1 MEMTAATA
9 TTSSIISLLMDEVR
23 QSLEPKISHVLADYQ
38 TYKETHDALLQIPF
52 IKRLLENQCKCHA
65 TQAVQSTPPEAAVQD
80 EPIHLEIIDGAA
92 HGLPNLD
99 SIAEYINSTIDE
111 TVEAVS
117 EAEQEEEE
125 PEAVSDA
132 EEAASEAEEAV
143 SEAEEAVSEAEPEA
157 VSEAEEAV
165 SEAEEAVSEAEEAV
179 SEAEPEEAE
188 PEAVSE
194 AEPEAVSEAEEAEAV
209 SEAEPEAVS
218 EAEEA
223 EAVSEAEPAEEPEA
237 VSEAEDPEAVS
248 EAEDEEE
255 ELELFE
261 VEIKGKTYVTNDE
274 IEGDI
279 YEYVNDEVGEIV
291 GTFKNGV
298 ARLAKKSKS
307 AKK

>member
-1 MEMTAATA
+1 
-9 TTSSIISLLMDEVR
+9 MDEVR

-125 PEAVSDA
+125 Q
-132 EEAASEAEEAV
+132 EEEEAEEAV
-143 SEAEEAVSEAEPEA
+143 SEAEEAVSEA
-157 VSEAEEAV
+157 EAEEAV

-179 SEAEPEEAE
+179 SEAEEAEAEEAE
-188 PEAVSE
+188 AEEPEAE
-194 AEPEAVSEAEEAEAV
+194 EPEAVSEAEEAE
-209 SEAEPEAVS
+209 EAE
-218 EAEEA
+218 

-237 VSEAEDPEAVS
+237 VSEAEEPEAVSEAEEPEAVS

>member
-1 MEMTAATA
+1 
-9 TTSSIISLLMDEVR
+9 MDEVR

-117 EAEQEEEE
+117 EAE
-125 PEAVSDA
+125 
-132 EEAASEAEEAV
+132 
-143 SEAEEAVSEAEPEA
+143 
-157 VSEAEEAV
+157 
-165 SEAEEAVSEAEEAV
+165 
-179 SEAEPEEAE
+179 
-188 PEAVSE
+188 
-194 AEPEAVSEAEEAEAV
+194 
-209 SEAEPEAVS
+209 
-218 EAEEA
+218 
-223 EAVSEAEPAEEPEA
+223 
-237 VSEAEDPEAVS
+237 
-248 EAEDEEE
+248 DEEE

>member
-125 PEAVSDA
+125 
-132 EEAASEAEEAV
+132 AV

-165 SEAEEAVSEAEEAV
+165 SEAEEAVSEAEPEAVSEAEEPEAV

-188 PEAVSE
+188 
-194 AEPEAVSEAEEAEAV
+194 EPEAVSEAEEAE
-209 SEAEPEAVS
+209 EAE
-218 EAEEA
+218 

-237 VSEAEDPEAVS
+237 VSEAEEPEAVSEAEEPEAVS